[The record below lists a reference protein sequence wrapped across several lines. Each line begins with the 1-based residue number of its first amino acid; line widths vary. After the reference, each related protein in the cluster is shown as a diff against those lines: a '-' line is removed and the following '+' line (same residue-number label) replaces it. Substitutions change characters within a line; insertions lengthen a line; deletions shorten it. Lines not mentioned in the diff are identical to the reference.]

1 MKSHKFLFFLCCV
14 LWASGLSAQTA
25 PELTLRSPYNTVYAH
40 LYYLQPDSFRPEL
53 AAKTIYLPGDSVRA
67 KELAIM
73 LKQIL
78 DGKALYVRLED
89 IPDDPDYVSDTL
101 SKKHVY
107 KLFPKLL
114 PEVFLRK
121 IEGKWYY
128 APETVAAIPR
138 LHKQVYPWGTDALI
152 KWLPV
157 EKKGG
162 FLGLHAWQWIG
173 LLLLVGSALLA
184 FFVSSRVLRPVVRVA
199 AHSKYSNLLEDK
211 SKLFVIANRI
221 ALLLVGW
228 AVMKLLPALQLPI
241 ETMVWLYRGIEIALV
256 ILVVMLL
263 LAILEIA
270 KTYALRYALTTE
282 NKLDEQ
288 LLPILYRS
296 VQILLVG
303 SAIFYILSLMNVNVA
318 ALIAGV
324 SIGGL
329 ALALAAQD
337 TVKNLIGSAM
347 IFFDKPFQIGDWIV
361 MSGIEGEVVEVGFR
375 STRVQ
380 TVDSS
385 IVSIPN
391 NEIAT
396 VAITNMG
403 VRRYRMFKA
412 TIGVTYDTP
421 PALLEAFI
429 TGLRQMLALHPLT
442 NKENYLVYFHSFG
455 DSSLNI
461 YFRTHIAVRTFKEE
475 LQEREKLALG
485 ILELANSLGIRFAF
499 PTQTIFVEE
508 FPGNGN
514 TTPNY
519 DIDPAQMEAK
529 TKAQLAAWK
538 ERYGE
543 EGT

>member
-1 MKSHKFLFFLCCV
+1 
-14 LWASGLSAQTA
+14 
-25 PELTLRSPYNTVYAH
+25 
-40 LYYLQPDSFRPEL
+40 
-53 AAKTIYLPGDSVRA
+53 
-67 KELAIM
+67 
-73 LKQIL
+73 LKQIM
-78 DGKALYVRLED
+78 DGKALYVRLEE
-89 IPDDPDYVSDTL
+89 IPDKPDYIDTL
-101 SKKHVY
+101 TGKTIY
-107 KLFPKLL
+107 KLFPAQL
-114 PEVFLRK
+114 PDVFLRK
-121 IEGKWYY
+121 IDGKWYY
-128 APETVAAIPR
+128 SPETVAAIPA
-138 LHKQVYPWGTDALI
+138 LHKEVYPWGTDALI

-157 EKKGG
+157 ERQGS
-162 FLGLHAWQWIG
+162 FLGLQAWQWIG
-173 LLLLVGSALLA
+173 LVILIFLTLA
-184 FFVSSRVLRPVVRVA
+184 SFFVVSRVMRPVVRFA
-199 AHSKYSNLLEDK
+199 ARSRYSNLLEDK
-211 SKLFVIANRI
+211 GKLFVIANRS
-221 ALLLVGW
+221 ALLVVGW
-228 AVMKLLPALQLPI
+228 GLMKLLPALQLPI
-241 ETMVWLYRGIEIALV
+241 VVMVWLMRGIEIALV
-256 ILVVMLL
+256 VLLAMLL
-263 LAILEIA
+263 FSILEIIRI
-270 KTYALRYALTTE
+270 YAFRYALSTE

-296 VQILLVG
+296 AQIIVG
-303 SAIFYILSLMNVNVA
+303 VGAIIYILSLLEVNVT

-391 NEIAT
+391 NEIST
-396 VAITNMG
+396 SAITNMG

-412 TIGVTYDTP
+412 MLGVTYDTP
-421 PALLEAFI
+421 PALLEAFVD
-429 TGLRQMLALHPLT
+429 GLRQLIELHPLT
-442 NKENYLVYFHSFG
+442 KKDNYLVYFHSFG

-461 YFRTHIAVRTFKEE
+461 YFRTHLGVATFKEE

-485 ILELANSLGIRFAF
+485 ILELANKLGVRFAF

-519 DIDPAQMEAK
+519 DIDPANMEAK
-529 TKAQLAAWK
+529 TKEQLEKWK
-538 ERYGE
+538 
-543 EGT
+543 

>member
-1 MKSHKFLFFLCCV
+1 
-14 LWASGLSAQTA
+14 
-25 PELTLRSPYNTVYAH
+25 
-40 LYYLQPDSFRPEL
+40 
-53 AAKTIYLPGDSVRA
+53 
-67 KELAIM
+67 
-73 LKQIL
+73 
-78 DGKALYVRLED
+78 
-89 IPDDPDYVSDTL
+89 
-101 SKKHVY
+101 
-107 KLFPKLL
+107 
-114 PEVFLRK
+114 
-121 IEGKWYY
+121 
-128 APETVAAIPR
+128 
-138 LHKQVYPWGTDALI
+138 
-152 KWLPV
+152 
-157 EKKGG
+157 
-162 FLGLHAWQWIG
+162 
-173 LLLLVGSALLA
+173 
-184 FFVSSRVLRPVVRVA
+184 
-199 AHSKYSNLLEDK
+199 
-211 SKLFVIANRI
+211 
-221 ALLLVGW
+221 
-228 AVMKLLPALQLPI
+228 
-241 ETMVWLYRGIEIALV
+241 MVWLYRGIEIALV

-263 LAILEIA
+263 LAILEIV